1 MNNEIPEILNRAIS
15 TPITVSFTNSN
26 EAKLWVFRA
35 HNFKRRKAPHFA
47 QLMISRKGP
56 HVTIRVPQFTI
67 TETQP

>member
-1 MNNEIPEILNRAIS
+1 MNEIPDILNRALA
-15 TPITVSFTNSN
+15 TPVQVSFHNSE

-56 HVTIRVPQFTI
+56 HVTIRVPQFTV
-67 TETQP
+67 TEAIP